1 MKVAWALLGGALAF
15 SGCRTIVD
23 LSPKPPEAPQEAPR
37 REGCDVHE
45 FGGATEVPAGSKS
58 LGLIRVPREQNDE
71 DTYAAL
77 RKAVCEKGGD
87 AFSQLHWVK
96 EPGVWEPTAL
106 EATAWDLPS
115 GTP

>member
-1 MKVAWALLGGALAF
+1 MRFSLAALALALCF
-15 SGCRTIVD
+15 TGCRTIVD
-23 LSPKPPEAPQEAPR
+23 LNPRAPEAQPEPPK

-45 FGGATEVPAGSKS
+45 FGGATEVPAGAKS